1 MNNPPHWFSESDP
14 SFTNDGASAR
24 PGLAPGAQNFAIWAP
39 AINGGTMGNYPNG
52 GGRPYTN
59 WNNEYN
65 VREDISW
72 VKGAHSFK
80 GGIFWQKAE
89 KVQQAGSGTYLGNY
103 QFGSSGS
110 WPYDTGYG
118 NANMFL
124 GNFQNY
130 SEGMRVMG
138 DYWYSGLEA
147 YVQDNWR
154 VRKNLTVDI
163 GVRFYHLTPQEN
175 TNFTT
180 GTWLQAAYDRT
191 KIPRMYMDGC
201 KVALGATGACPTAS
215 QVAVDPLTGATT
227 FPALVNTFV
236 PGSGAYFNGFVVSG
250 QDPRVPSTT
259 FKVPAFPPAFRA
271 GLAWDVFGNG
281 KTAIRTGW
289 GMFYNRG
296 DGNQIMDTSG
306 QPPISYTRTLYYQSM
321 SQLAA
326 SANMAAI
333 SPAGPAQLQP
343 TDQPYESS
351 MSTSFG
357 IQQQVG
363 FGTVVD
369 ASYVGTFYRHL
380 MQNRNFNPIPIFSQY
395 DPQYADPWSPT
406 TPRRSINDN
415 FLRPIQGIGNITYRM
430 FDGSRN
436 YNSAQ
441 VGIRRNMRN
450 GLSFGMAYTFSKIMG
465 ASPSPY
471 WPDKYRNYG
480 PSFNGAPHFLTFNY
494 VYEVPKLGKRLNIR
508 PLGWITDNWTISG
521 FTTWTSHYMY
531 GLPGPNSFA
540 NTNSTNNSPQ
550 PATGSAEG
558 ARMIMLG
565 DPSVPGNQV
574 AWNMSDWT
582 QNNTFNW
589 KAFAFPNPCSWTPA
603 ATPQMG
609 IGQNMACFG
618 NAGPGSLM
626 KVPLRQN
633 NWDMTFAKN
642 IPLGKEA
649 KRMLTFRAEMFN
661 IWNHTQFNGLNTSIQ
676 YDYPQ
681 WKLGNLVQTNN
692 QLGRYTGAR
701 DPRKMAM
708 TLRLEF

>member
-1 MNNPPHWFSESDP
+1 
-14 SFTNDGASAR
+14 
-24 PGLAPGAQNFAIWAP
+24 
-39 AINGGTMGNYPNG
+39 
-52 GGRPYTN
+52 
-59 WNNEYN
+59 
-65 VREDISW
+65 
-72 VKGAHSFK
+72 
-80 GGIFWQKAE
+80 
-89 KVQQAGSGTYLGNY
+89 
-103 QFGSSGS
+103 
-110 WPYDTGYG
+110 
-118 NANMFL
+118 
-124 GNFQNY
+124 
-130 SEGMRVMG
+130 
-138 DYWYSGLEA
+138 
-147 YVQDNWR
+147 
-154 VRKNLTVDI
+154 
-163 GVRFYHLTPQEN
+163 
-175 TNFTT
+175 
-180 GTWLQAAYDRT
+180 
-191 KIPRMYMDGC
+191 MDGC
-201 KVALGATGACPTAS
+201 KVAVGATGACPTAS
-215 QVAVDPLTGATT
+215 QVAVDPLNGATT
-227 FPALVNTFV
+227 FPSLVNTFV
-236 PGSGAYFNGFVVSG
+236 PGSGAYFNGFVISG
-250 QDPRVPSTT
+250 KDSHVPSTT

-271 GLAWDVFGNG
+271 GLAWDVFGDG
-281 KTAIRTGW
+281 RTAIRTGW

-306 QPPISYTRTLYYQSM
+306 QAPISYTRTLYYQSM

-343 TDQPYESS
+343 TDQKYESS

-357 IQQQVG
+357 IQQKVG
-363 FGTVVD
+363 FGTVLD
-369 ASYVGTFYRHL
+369 ASYVGTFYRHQ
-380 MQNRNFNPIPIFSQY
+380 MQARNFNPIPMFSQY

-415 FLRPIQGIGNITYRM
+415 FLRPIQGIGNISYRM

-441 VGIRRNMRN
+441 VGIRRNMRS
-450 GLSFGMAYTFSKIMG
+450 GLSFGMAYTFSKIMS

-480 PSFNGAPHFLTFNY
+480 PSFNGAPQFVTFNY

-521 FTTWTSHYMY
+521 FTTWTSDYMY
-531 GLPGPNSFA
+531 GLPGTNSWA
-540 NTNSTNNSPQ
+540 NTNSTNNSP
-550 PATGSAEG
+550 PPTTGSAEG
-558 ARMIMLG
+558 QRMLMLG
-565 DPSVPGNQV
+565 NPSVPGDQV
-574 AWNMSDWT
+574 KWNMSDWT

-609 IGQNMACFG
+609 VGQNMSCFG
-618 NAGPGSLM
+618 NAGAGSLM

-642 IPLGKEA
+642 IPLGKEGR
-649 KRMLTFRAEMFN
+649 RMLTFRAEMFN